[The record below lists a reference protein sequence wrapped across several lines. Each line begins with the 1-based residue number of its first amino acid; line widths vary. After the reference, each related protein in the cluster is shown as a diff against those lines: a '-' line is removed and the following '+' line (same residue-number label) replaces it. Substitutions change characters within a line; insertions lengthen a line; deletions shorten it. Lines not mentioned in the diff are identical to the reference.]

1 MGGWGFFGQFLEIL
15 AKRAIFFAVFPP
27 FSQISRNWVGV
38 RGWGGVFNF
47 FLVKIIFLD
56 SFKGALS
63 LNAELFTP
71 SKNSQYFFRYQYER
85 EGTLS
90 HLIVY
95 STLKWYFLRLILGIL
110 IISKARNRPL
120 LMPKYTIKSQ
130 YSFCH
135 PFQVFWHSKPHV
147 FFL

>member
-1 MGGWGFFGQFLEIL
+1 MFFTFFEISIFSDNFKRTLKGG
-15 AKRAIFFAVFPP
+15 
-27 FSQISRNWVGV
+27 
-38 RGWGGVFNF
+38 GGVFNF

-63 LNAELFTP
+63 LSAALFTP

-120 LMPKYTIKSQ
+120 LMPKYTMKSQ
-130 YSFCH
+130 YSKYQ
-135 PFQVFWHSKPHV
+135 PLQVVWHSKSLV
-147 FFL
+147 FD